1 MPKRGLVAGKLYV
14 LFQFMTVLAVEAF
27 ASQMDH
33 NAVTSPLLCV
43 SLKANVSRT
52 LA

>member
-1 MPKRGLVAGKLYV
+1 MPKRGLVVGKLYV
-14 LFQFMTVLAVEAF
+14 LFQFVTALAVEAF

-33 NAVTSPLLCV
+33 SAVTSPLLCV
-43 SLKANVSRT
+43 SLKANVFRT